1 MPRSYLGRRLGQILG
16 GIVSE
21 PGPHR
26 ERSGRFLR
34 VEPLESRALLAN
46 IYPSGVISST
56 PDGSDFQYTIA
67 LTNSSASD
75 DSIGTFWF
83 ASVPG
88 QDYLATNPISV
99 TPPAGWTDAG
109 DQPGPSGWL
118 WH

>member
-67 LTNSSASD
+67 LDKLKRQRRFNRYVLVRVGPRSRL
-75 DSIGTFWF
+75 
-83 ASVPG
+83 PG
-88 QDYLATNPISV
+88 NQPDFDHSTSRLERAR
-99 TPPAGWTDAG
+99 